1 MEPVTPE
8 VDERVRRGF
17 AAQGLMTTLEAT
29 LVSVEPGAC
38 SISVPYS
45 ERVTQQHG
53 LFHGGVTATL
63 ADNAA
68 GIAGYTLMNEDEQ
81 PLSLEFKIS
90 FIAPARGDSLEA
102 RARVVKAG
110 RRLKHVQVEVFAV
123 DADTENLVA
132 LALATI
138 ASTRSVREPS

>member
-1 MEPVTPE
+1 M
-8 VDERVRRGF
+8 
-17 AAQGLMTTLEAT
+17 
-29 LVSVEPGAC
+29 
-38 SISVPYS
+38 
-45 ERVTQQHG
+45 TQQHG

-68 GIAGYTLMNEDEQ
+68 GFAGYTLMDEDEQ

-90 FIAPARGDSLEA
+90 FIAPARGETLEA

-110 RRLKHVQVEVFAV
+110 RRLKHVQVEVFVV
-123 DADTENLVA
+123 DAENESLVG

-138 ASTRSVREPS
+138 ASTRSVAEPA